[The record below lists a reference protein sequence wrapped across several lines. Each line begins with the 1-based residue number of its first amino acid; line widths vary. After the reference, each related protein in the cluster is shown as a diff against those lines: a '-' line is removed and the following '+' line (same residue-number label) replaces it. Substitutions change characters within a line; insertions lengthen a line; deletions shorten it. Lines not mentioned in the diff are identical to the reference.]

1 MKTKNSVKA
10 RGFFRLNILEDKNG
24 KDVVVGD
31 SGWMPNAITNYGYET
46 CIVGR
51 VGSVAGGVFP
61 TAMAIGTG
69 TLVDVASSALPGELT
84 DIATGSGVR
93 IAVTPTAVSSKT
105 LQFVGTLASGSIT
118 ATRAIQNIGLF
129 ATTAVTAGTCIAGST
144 YTVSTLQ
151 TNQSVNCTYQIRFS

>member
-1 MKTKNSVKA
+1 MTKVK
-10 RGFFRLNILEDKNG
+10 GFFRLNVVEN
-24 KDVVVGD
+24 KDGISTVVGD
-31 SGWMPNAITNYGYET
+31 SGWLPNAITNYGYET

-51 VGSVAGGVFP
+51 VGSIGGAVYP

-93 IAVTPTAVSSKT
+93 IAVTPSAVSSKT

-129 ATTAVTAGTCIAGST
+129 ATTAVTAGSCIAGST
-144 YTVSTLQ
+144 YTISTLQ
-151 TNQSVNCTYQIRFS
+151 TNQSVNCTYQLRFA